1 MFWHLIST
9 RPGSWSFL
17 LNQSSRTN
25 FAKVGENSSAV
36 LGTTGELAD
45 TLTGAL
51 VGFSTVFW
59 GIFRIR
65 EAFLSV
71 KLNAFRYF
79 YENDFWDFW
88 RFYVLMYVFASI
100 FYAWCF
106 YFLVLSSSCLLSF
119 ILKLLFI
126 ISVYYLKKNIHQVKT
141 TENLGHQSK
150 NNISKYFNNNLYF
163 LPF

>member
-79 YENDFWDFW
+79 YENDFWDW

-106 YFLVLSSSCLLSF
+106 YFWVLSSSCLLSF

-126 ISVYYLKKNIHQVKT
+126 ISAYYLKKNIRQVKT

-150 NNISKYFNNNLYF
+150 NNISK
-163 LPF
+163 